1 MSSDA
6 MSGPQIP
13 EGFKTTAK
21 ASPPAKES
29 DDMFAPSAGYDRA
42 ITIFSPDGR
51 LYQVEY
57 ALETVRRGSLAVGIR
72 TDAGVVLAVEERGRK
87 LQSGQ
92 SVVKMFQIDD
102 HIGAVGAGYIPD
114 ARIQVDN
121 ARVIAQSNR
130 LVYDEPVDVE
140 TVAKRIADLN
150 QQYTQYAGVR
160 PFGVS
165 LIISGVDE
173 NRGPVVFLTDP
184 TGAYLGF
191 DAIAIGAG
199 SDQVNEYLEKNY
211 SSGMTLD
218 QGITLAIECI
228 YLVSEEKQG
237 VYHIKTAVVDAKTK
251 KMGRLTEDEIAKY
264 AAGAKTRGEKNAGK
278 GA

>member
-1 MSSDA
+1 
-6 MSGPQIP
+6 
-13 EGFKTTAK
+13 
-21 ASPPAKES
+21 
-29 DDMFAPSAGYDRA
+29 MFAPSAGYDRA

-57 ALETVRRGSLAVGIR
+57 ALETVRRGSLAVGIC
-72 TDAGVVLAVEERGRK
+72 TKEGVVLAVEERGRK
-87 LQSGQ
+87 LQSGN

-114 ARIQVDN
+114 ARIQVDH
-121 ARVIAQSNR
+121 ARIISQSNR
-130 LVYDEPVDVE
+130 LAYDEPVDIE
-140 TVAKRIADLN
+140 SVAKKIADLN

-165 LIISGVDE
+165 LIIAGVDE

-191 DAIAIGAG
+191 DAITIGAG

-211 SSGMTLD
+211 SKEISLEE
-218 QGITLAIECI
+218 GIKLAIECV
-228 YLVSEEKQG
+228 YLVSEDKQG
-237 VYHIKTAVVDAKTK
+237 TYHIKTAVIDSTK
-251 KMGRLTEDEIAKY
+251 KRMQRLSEEEIAKY
-264 AAGAKTRGEKNAGK
+264 AASARTRSDKPK
-278 GA
+278 GG